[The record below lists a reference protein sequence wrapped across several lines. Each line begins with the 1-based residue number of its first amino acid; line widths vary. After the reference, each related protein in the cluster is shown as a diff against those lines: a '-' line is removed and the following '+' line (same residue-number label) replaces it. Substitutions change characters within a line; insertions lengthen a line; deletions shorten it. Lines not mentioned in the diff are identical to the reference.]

1 MNIDCCRSRFCQ
13 DLLRFFVFKYKAADE
28 MEEIAGIL
36 QDNSQ
41 CNLGR
46 FIEQLSLEKEKS
58 YHEEKSLQ
66 RILFQGVERYV
77 IILMYLWLARR
88 KEFL

>member
-1 MNIDCCRSRFCQ
+1 M
-13 DLLRFFVFKYKAADE
+13 LRFFVFKYKAAGE
-28 MEEIAGIL
+28 KEEIVDKL

>member
-1 MNIDCCRSRFCQ
+1 M
-13 DLLRFFVFKYKAADE
+13 LRFFVFKYKAAGE
-28 MEEIAGIL
+28 MEEIADKL
-36 QDNSQ
+36 QDNIQ

-66 RILFQGVERYV
+66 RFLFQGVERYV
-77 IILMYLWLARR
+77 IILMYLWLT
-88 KEFL
+88 

>member
-1 MNIDCCRSRFCQ
+1 M
-13 DLLRFFVFKYKAADE
+13 LRFFVFKYKAAGE
-28 MEEIAGIL
+28 KEEIVDKL
-36 QDNSQ
+36 QDNIQ

>member
-1 MNIDCCRSRFCQ
+1 MFLYSS
-13 DLLRFFVFKYKAADE
+13 AEATE
-28 MEEIAGIL
+28 ETEEIAVKEKTNRTL
-36 QDNSQ
+36 YK
-41 CNLGR
+41 

>member
-1 MNIDCCRSRFCQ
+1 M
-13 DLLRFFVFKYKAADE
+13 LRFFVFKYEAAGE
-28 MEEIAGIL
+28 KEEIADKL